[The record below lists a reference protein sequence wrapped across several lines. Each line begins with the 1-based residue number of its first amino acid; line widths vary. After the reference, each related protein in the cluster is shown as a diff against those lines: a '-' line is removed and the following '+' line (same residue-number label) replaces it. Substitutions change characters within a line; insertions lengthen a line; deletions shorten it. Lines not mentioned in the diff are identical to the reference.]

1 MRYVLSERKMVRKPA
16 VYDVVVSRTPD
27 FSRNTV
33 ELVFS
38 DGFECSFQI
47 IARIKDEAVAR
58 GLAKKLYDIV
68 KN

>member
-38 DGFECSFQI
+38 DGFECYFNV
-47 IARIKDEAVAR
+47 IARVKSDEVAR
-58 GLAKKLYDIV
+58 TLARKLQKILC
-68 KN
+68 